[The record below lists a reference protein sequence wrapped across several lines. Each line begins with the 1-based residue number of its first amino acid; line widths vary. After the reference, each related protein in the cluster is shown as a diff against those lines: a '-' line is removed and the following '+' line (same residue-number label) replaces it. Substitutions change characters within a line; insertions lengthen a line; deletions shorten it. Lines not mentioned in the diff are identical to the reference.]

1 MAAQNGTA
9 VNLYLNGTIF
19 AMGKSNSFNL
29 SRALIDVSNKQSN
42 GWKESIYGQG
52 SGSFDFE
59 GVFIEDAAGIPAVG
73 FRELY
78 ECLIDKT
85 VITVK
90 MASTTAGDYNYSAS
104 CLITSLKNT
113 APMEDAQTISATFEI
128 TGAPSQGTVA

>member
-9 VNLYLNGTIF
+9 VNLYVGSTLV

-29 SRALIDVSNKQSN
+29 SRALIDVSNKTSN

-59 GVFIEDAAGIPAVG
+59 GVFEEGASWGFEDAYTA
-73 FRELY
+73 LTS
-78 ECLIDKT
+78 KT
-85 VITVK
+85 VLTVK
-90 MASTTAGDYNYSAS
+90 MASTTAGDAYYSAN

-113 APMEDAQTISATFEI
+113 APMEDAQTWSATFEI
-128 TGAPSQGTVA
+128 TGAPSTGSVA

>member
-9 VNLYLNGTIF
+9 VNLYVGSTLV
-19 AMGKSNSFNL
+19 ASGKSNSFNL
-29 SRALIDVSNKQSN
+29 SRALIDVSNKASN

-59 GVFIEDAAGIPAVG
+59 GIFEESATWGFDEAYAALVG
-73 FRELY
+73 
-78 ECLIDKT
+78 KT
-85 VITVK
+85 VLTVK
-90 MASTTAGDYNYSAS
+90 MASTTAGDKYYSAS

-113 APMEDAQTISATFEI
+113 APMEDAQTWSATFEI